1 MPVGFELRL
10 LAGKPAA
17 ALHVEKFAAEQ
28 PDSFGSRIEGR
39 AHLRDAA
46 GIPQHG
52 DTPSAARH
60 GGRMR
65 TFQAMLAVPFP
76 RCAQGAVS
84 PFGCGIGSDDYFACI
99 SVDYQL
105 VARLYLKHAFRCSD
119 DCRNPFGAGDD
130 ADMARDASAGRHH
143 ARDAAEIHQRRIRRR
158 QFLGHDDR
166 SGSKSGERIFGRFA
180 RENTAYA
187 AAYVPHVVGAA
198 SEVFVV
204 ERGEH
209 AAHLFAGFVQSPFG
223 RKAVFRNPL
232 FDLFRQHRVVGHLQ
246 VRREDVVFRRQY
258 AQLRFRLRQ
267 RGMKAGR
274 FGRRIS
280 GRGGRCGRN
289 AAFED
294 ERRSCGNS
302 RRRDSG
308 PKHAHHS
315 LMFAMNAATAFTAA
329 ASSPPSAHIS
339 ISVPH
344 FSPSDSRASMLAALT
359 SFAAVRKVILTGAR
373 PLTSFASSPAGRACM
388 PLGAVIVTFCDVI

>member
-1 MPVGFELRL
+1 
-10 LAGKPAA
+10 
-17 ALHVEKFAAEQ
+17 
-28 PDSFGSRIEGR
+28 
-39 AHLRDAA
+39 
-46 GIPQHG
+46 
-52 DTPSAARH
+52 
-60 GGRMR
+60 MR

-84 PFGCGIGSDDYFACI
+84 PFGCGIGSDDYFAGF

-105 VARLYLKHAFRCSD
+105 VACFYFKHAFRCSD

-166 SGSKSGERIFGRFA
+166 SGRKSGERIFGRFA

-280 GRGGRCGRN
+280 GRGGRCG
-289 AAFED
+289 
-294 ERRSCGNS
+294 
-302 RRRDSG
+302 
-308 PKHAHHS
+308 
-315 LMFAMNAATAFTAA
+315 
-329 ASSPPSAHIS
+329 
-339 ISVPH
+339 
-344 FSPSDSRASMLAALT
+344 
-359 SFAAVRKVILTGAR
+359 
-373 PLTSFASSPAGRACM
+373 
-388 PLGAVIVTFCDVI
+388 